1 MPTDS
6 PLPTKIPVLIVGAG
20 PVGLALAGDLGW
32 RGIPCLI
39 LERSDGTITQP
50 RMDGVGV
57 RTMEFCRRWGIR
69 NWVADSPYPRDLPQ
83 DNVYV
88 TSMAG
93 YELEREPM
101 PSPGEDSGPPQSPE
115 RRERCPQDMFDPIL
129 RRFVE
134 TFDDVVLRYE
144 TEVVEL
150 DEDGDGT
157 RVRVRD
163 LHTGAESVIR
173 AAYVVGCDGAGSM
186 TRQHLGIAMS
196 GPEVLTHSTNVV
208 FRADDLPSVYA
219 KPRGY
224 RFICIGPE
232 GTYATVVAINGRDRW
247 RMSMI
252 GDGERREITDEVV
265 DDAIRRAVGA
275 SFAFEVESV
284 VSWAR
289 RESIADRYRSGRVL
303 IAGDAAHVMSP
314 TGGFGMNTG
323 IGDAVDLGWKLEAV
337 LRRWGGEVL
346 LDSYEPERRPVA
358 QRNAS
363 ESSENLRRLLAP
375 RKNRPPEA
383 AFSDNGAGPQARA
396 EYGSW
401 FKQLIRREWFSVGAH
416 LGYEYNHSP
425 IIFTVPGR
433 EMSSDITTYV
443 QSSTP
448 GARAPHAWL
457 APYSSTID
465 LFGRGFSLLRLGRD
479 APDTGEIASAARARG
494 VPLSVT
500 EIADPEIAEL
510 YEQPLVLVRPDGF
523 VAWRG
528 EQTPA
533 DPGELMD
540 VTRGAAAAADV
551 SAR

>member
-1 MPTDS
+1 MSTEL
-6 PLPTKIPVLIVGAG
+6 PLPAKVPVLIVGAG
-20 PVGLALAGDLGW
+20 PVGLALGGDLGW
-32 RGIPCLI
+32 RGIPCLV

-57 RTMEFCRRWGIR
+57 RTMEFCRRWRIR
-69 NWVADSPYPRDLPQ
+69 DWVADSPYPRDLPQ

-93 YELEREPM
+93 FELEREPL
-101 PSPGEDSGPPQSPE
+101 PSTGEDPGPPQSPE

-134 TFDDVVLRYE
+134 TFSDVRLQYE
-144 TEVVEL
+144 TEVLEL
-150 DEDGDGT
+150 AEDGDS
-157 RVRVRD
+157 VRVRARD
-163 LHTGAESVIR
+163 LRTGVESVIR
-173 AAYVVGCDGAGSM
+173 AGYVVGCDGAGSM
-186 TRQHLGIAMS
+186 TRQHLGIGMS
-196 GPEVLTHSTNVV
+196 GQDVLTHSTNVV

-247 RMSMI
+247 RMSII
-252 GDGERREITDEVV
+252 GDGKRREVTDEMV
-265 DDAIRRAVGA
+265 DEAIKRAVGA
-275 SFAFEVESV
+275 PFSFEVESV

-289 RESIADRYRSGRVL
+289 RESIADRYRSRRIL

-323 IGDAVDLGWKLEAV
+323 IGDAVDLGWKLAAV
-337 LRRWGGEVL
+337 LRGWGGHTL
-346 LDSYEPERRPVA
+346 LDSYEPERQPVA

-375 RKNRPPEA
+375 RENRPPEA
-383 AFSDNGAGPQARA
+383 VFSENGAGPEARA
-396 EYGSW
+396 DYGRW
-401 FKQLIRREWFSVGAH
+401 FKQLVRREWFSVGAH
-416 LGYEYNHSP
+416 LGYEYNQSP

-433 EMSSDITTYV
+433 EMSSDITTYT
-443 QSSTP
+443 QTSTP

-457 APYSSTID
+457 APGSSTID
-465 LFGRGFSLLRLGRD
+465 LFGRGFALLRLGRE
-479 APDTGEIASAARARG
+479 APEVSGVVSAAQARE
-494 VPLSVT
+494 VPLTVT
-500 EIADPEIAEL
+500 DIADHEIAEL
-510 YEQPLVLVRPDGF
+510 YQQPLVLVRPDGF

-528 EQTPA
+528 EEAPA
-533 DPGELMD
+533 DPGELID
-540 VTRGAAAAADV
+540 VVRGAAAVDA

>member
-1 MPTDS
+1 MMSTDL
-6 PLPTKIPVLIVGAG
+6 PLPTEVPVLIVGAG

-39 LERSDGTITQP
+39 LEGSDGTITQP

-69 NWVADSPYPRDLPQ
+69 NWVADSPFPRDLPQ

-93 YELEREPM
+93 FELEREPM
-101 PSPGEDSGPPQSPE
+101 PSPGEDPGPPQSPE

-134 TFDDVVLRYE
+134 TFPDVRLRYKAE
-144 TEVVEL
+144 VTEL
-150 DEDGDGT
+150 AEDGDGV
-157 RVRVRD
+157 RVRVHD
-163 LHTGAESVIR
+163 MHTDAESVVR
-173 AAYVVGCDGAGSM
+173 AGYVVGCDGAGSM
-186 TRQHLGIAMS
+186 TRRHLGIAMS
-196 GPEVLTHSTNVV
+196 GQEVLTHSTNVV
-208 FRADDLPSVYA
+208 FRADDLPAVYA
-219 KPRGY
+219 KPHGY

-247 RMSMI
+247 RMSI
-252 GDGERREITDEVV
+252 VGDGKRREATNEFVDE
-265 DDAIRRAVGA
+265 AIRRAVGA
-275 SFAFEVESV
+275 PFAFEVESV

-289 RESIADRYRSGRVL
+289 RESIAKRYRSGRVL

-337 LRRWGGEVL
+337 LRGWGGDGL
-346 LDSYEPERRPVA
+346 LDSYELERRPVA

-375 RKNRPPEA
+375 RENRPPA
-383 AFSDNGAGPQARA
+383 AVFSENGAGREARA
-396 EYGSW
+396 EYGRW
-401 FKQLIRREWFSVGAH
+401 FKQLVRREWFSVGAH
-416 LGYEYNHSP
+416 LGYEYNQSP
-425 IIFTVPGR
+425 IIFTVAGR
-433 EMSSDITTYV
+433 EMSSDITSYV

-457 APYSSTID
+457 APGSSTID
-465 LFGRGFSLLRLGRD
+465 LFGRGFALLRLGRD
-479 APDTGEIASAARARG
+479 APDASEVASAAQARG
-494 VPLSVT
+494 VPLTVT
-500 EIADPEIAEL
+500 DIADPEIAEL

-528 EQTPA
+528 EDAPA
-533 DPGELMD
+533 DPEHLID
-540 VTRGAAAAADV
+540 VTRGAVAVDEG
-551 SAR
+551 AR

>member
-1 MPTDS
+1 MSTDFS
-6 PLPTKIPVLIVGAG
+6 LPAEVPVLIVGAG

-32 RGIPCLI
+32 RGIPCVI

-93 YELEREPM
+93 LELEREPM
-101 PSPGEDSGPPQSPE
+101 PSPGEDPGPLQSPE

-134 TFDDVVLRYE
+134 TFSDVRLRYE

-150 DEDGDGT
+150 AEDGDGV

-163 LHTGAESVIR
+163 LRTGAESVVR
-173 AAYVVGCDGAGSM
+173 AGYVVGCDGAGSL
-186 TRQHLGIAMS
+186 TRQHLGIEMS
-196 GPEVLTHSTNVV
+196 GQEVLTHSTNVV
-208 FRADDLPSVYA
+208 FRAADLPAVYA
-219 KPRGY
+219 KPPGY

-232 GTYATVVAINGRDRW
+232 GTYATVVAIDGVDRW
-247 RMSMI
+247 RMSI
-252 GDGERREITDEVV
+252 LGDGERRKITDEFV
-265 DDAIRRAVGA
+265 DKAIRRAVGA
-275 SFAFEVESV
+275 PFAYEVESV

-289 RESIADRYRSGRVL
+289 RESIADRYRSGRIL

-337 LRRWGGEVL
+337 LRGWGGDGL

-375 RKNRPPEA
+375 RQNRPPA
-383 AFSDNGAGPQARA
+383 AVFSENGAGPEARA
-396 EYGSW
+396 EYGRW
-401 FKQLIRREWFSVGAH
+401 FKQLVRREWFSVGAH

-425 IIFTVPGR
+425 IIFTVPER
-433 EMSSDITTYV
+433 EMSSDITTYA

-457 APYSSTID
+457 APGSSTID
-465 LFGRGFSLLRLGRD
+465 LFGSGFALLCLGRD
-479 APDTGEIASAARARG
+479 APDVSGIVAAAQARQ
-494 VPLSVT
+494 VPLTVT
-500 EIADPEIAEL
+500 EIANPEIVEL

-528 EQTPA
+528 EEAPV
-533 DPGELMD
+533 DPGELID
-540 VTRGAAAAADV
+540 VTRGAAADAGL
-551 SAR
+551 R